1 METRKFPKKNNISFT
16 THSSFLERI
25 RNGSENAWNEFYRK
39 YAGMIYNIGQKR
51 HLSPEE
57 CDDLMIDVMVI
68 FWKKIDDFIYDRERG
83 KFRSYLNKIASFA
96 ALKIFSRRD
105 KQHNEL
111 RSSVDYPADINS
123 EYMDE
128 WHNFILEKA
137 MDDLEQSVDTETYQI
152 FCMSFLQ
159 HRPIAE
165 ISAITRKTANNI
177 YVIRSRCLKKLKKL
191 VSMYRQ
197 YEEEELAGH
206 STRKDCPSTVS

>member
-1 METRKFPKKNNISFT
+1 
-16 THSSFLERI
+16 
-25 RNGSENAWNEFYRK
+25 
-39 YAGMIYNIGQKR
+39 
-51 HLSPEE
+51 
-57 CDDLMIDVMVI
+57 
-68 FWKKIDDFIYDRERG
+68 
-83 KFRSYLNKIASFA
+83 
-96 ALKIFSRRD
+96 
-105 KQHNEL
+105 
-111 RSSVDYPADINS
+111 
-123 EYMDE
+123 MDE